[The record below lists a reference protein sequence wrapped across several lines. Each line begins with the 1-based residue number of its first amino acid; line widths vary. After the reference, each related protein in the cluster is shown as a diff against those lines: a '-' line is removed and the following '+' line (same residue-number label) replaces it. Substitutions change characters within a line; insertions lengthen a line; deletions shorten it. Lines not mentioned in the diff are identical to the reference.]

1 MPLPLTCA
9 PDATKRG
16 INFRVSYYGSR
27 ASLRSGRPRGTIMS
41 MIEPPTGPG
50 VLGQGVRLTN
60 WQMVEGGEI
69 VRRFPA
75 FGEILALVERKKGER
90 RMATRRDIDPVTFK
104 RFLPLITL
112 FDLVRDRSGAVVDAT
127 IRLMGTEVVHFYG
140 EFTGRPVSAYPDPA
154 VPARIIACGN
164 YLVRHR
170 VPVAASVDGL
180 REGKKH
186 VGLRILYVPLSEDD
200 VRVDRA
206 VSFSLFYFPS
216 LER

>member
-1 MPLPLTCA
+1 MM
-9 PDATKRG
+9 
-16 INFRVSYYGSR
+16 N
-27 ASLRSGRPRGTIMS
+27 
-41 MIEPPTGPG
+41 PPTGPG

-60 WQMVEGGEI
+60 WQMVEHGAI

-75 FGEILALVERKKGER
+75 FGEILALIARKKGER
-90 RMATRRDIDPVTFK
+90 RMATRRDIDPVIFK
-104 RFLPLITL
+104 RFLPLMTL
-112 FDLVRDRSGAVVDAT
+112 YDLVRDRAGEVVDAT

-154 VPARIIACGN
+154 VPARILACCN
-164 YLVRHR
+164 HVVRHR

-180 REGKKH
+180 RQGKKH

-200 VRVDRA
+200 IRVERA